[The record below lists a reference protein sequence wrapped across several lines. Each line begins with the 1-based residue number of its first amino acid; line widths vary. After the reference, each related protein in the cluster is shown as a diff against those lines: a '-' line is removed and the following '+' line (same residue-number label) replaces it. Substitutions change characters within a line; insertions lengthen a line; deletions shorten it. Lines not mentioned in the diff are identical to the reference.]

1 MTTKKLSDYVELKT
15 TQTWE
20 GTELCALADLVD
32 QNIVVVEM
40 ARVVFGTNIAFAFKT
55 NDNHEFLTGSMA
67 FVQMGEKLIAS
78 EAIDTIE
85 KHPTL
90 ENTVIYTLLE
100 PIEMRVEMKKS
111 VRSGREFYVITDPL

>member
-1 MTTKKLSDYVELKT
+1 MNKKLSDYVELKT

-40 ARVVFGTNIAFAFKT
+40 ARVVFGANIAFAFKT

-67 FVQMGEKLIAS
+67 FVQMGEKLLSS
-78 EAIDTIE
+78 EAIDTIK

-90 ENTVIYTLLE
+90 ENTTIYTLLE

-111 VRSGREFYVITDPL
+111 VRSGREFYVITDPQ